1 MSTLC
6 ALTKRKTIVLSM
18 PIKQIKLQ
26 HDLSI
31 EHGKWISNKYK
42 NVQHKVLELENLF

>member
-1 MSTLC
+1 
-6 ALTKRKTIVLSM
+6 M
-18 PIKQIKLQ
+18 PIKQIKSQ

-42 NVQHKVLELENLF
+42 NEHKISENLFLNFEKL